1 MNNLVNDKEEPRNI
15 AIEISTIFD
24 DNKINDLKR
33 FLKKR
38 QCLNHTNAYL
48 IYLFHLLQSAG
59 ILTTS
64 IAASSNNTDL
74 VWIGIGLNIVATLI
88 NVYEKI
94 NNTVSG
100 KLLHDI
106 KLIKNNNY
114 LDESEL
120 IDSSNQKIQ
129 DTKNIQDNKNI
140 QDTKNI

>member
-1 MNNLVNDKEEPRNI
+1 MNRLVNDTEEPRNI

-38 QCLNHTNAYL
+38 QCLNYTNAYL

-106 KLIKNNNY
+106 KLIKTNNY
-114 LDESEL
+114 VDESEL
-120 IDSSNQKIQ
+120 IDSSNQKL
-129 DTKNIQDNKNI
+129 QDNKNI
-140 QDTKNI
+140 HDTKNI

>member
-1 MNNLVNDKEEPRNI
+1 MNSLVNDTEEPRNI

-38 QCLNHTNAYL
+38 QCLNNTNAYL

-114 LDESEL
+114 VDESEL
-120 IDSSNQKIQ
+120 IDSSNQKL
-129 DTKNIQDNKNI
+129 QDNKNI
-140 QDTKNI
+140 HDTKNI

>member
-1 MNNLVNDKEEPRNI
+1 MNRLVNDTEEPRNI

-38 QCLNHTNAYL
+38 QCLNNTNAYL

-106 KLIKNNNY
+106 KLIKTNNY
-114 LDESEL
+114 VDESEL
-120 IDSSNQKIQ
+120 IDSSNQKL
-129 DTKNIQDNKNI
+129 QDNKNI
-140 QDTKNI
+140 HDTKNI

>member
-1 MNNLVNDKEEPRNI
+1 MNSLVNDTEEPRNI

-38 QCLNHTNAYL
+38 QCLNNTNAYL

-106 KLIKNNNY
+106 KLIKTNNY
-114 LDESEL
+114 VDESEL
-120 IDSSNQKIQ
+120 IDSSNQKL
-129 DTKNIQDNKNI
+129 QDNKNI
-140 QDTKNI
+140 HDTKNI